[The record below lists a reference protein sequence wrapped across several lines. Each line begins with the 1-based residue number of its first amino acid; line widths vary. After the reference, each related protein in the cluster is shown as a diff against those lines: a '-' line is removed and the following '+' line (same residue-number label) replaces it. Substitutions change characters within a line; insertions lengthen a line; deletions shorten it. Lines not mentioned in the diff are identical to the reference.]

1 MSESRSYLSVSELSE
16 RIKAG
21 LEALFPYPIRVKGE
35 VSNFKIYPSGHAYFS
50 LKDGKSLLSCVMWGS
65 QVSRLLAKGGQL
77 PKDGDEVLTDGRVT
91 SFPARGTYQ
100 LSVLDIAPFGKGDA
114 LLKLDEL
121 KKKLAAEGL
130 FDESRKRPIARFP
143 KRIGVIAGANSAG
156 MRDIVFNIQKRWP
169 IVELCLFPSLVQGAE
184 APKDLLRAL
193 KEAESAGIDTLIIG
207 RGGGSS
213 EDLGAFN
220 DEAVVRAVAA
230 FPKPVI
236 SAVGH
241 EVDVTLV
248 DFAAD
253 LRVSTP
259 TGAAVAATPD
269 QYEILQA
276 LDGALDRLNRSE
288 TAFLSVLRTKLDH
301 LSTRPFFA
309 RPEAIYEDK
318 VKNILDLKARMTY
331 GQKAYLTRMR
341 ERLDGMGN
349 RIEAV
354 GPQSVLKR
362 GYSLALDENGRIITS
377 ATQVEKGQM
386 IKTQMK
392 DGIIVSTVERKE

>member
-35 VSNFKIYPSGHAYFS
+35 VSNFKVYPSGHAYFS

>member
-1 MSESRSYLSVSELSE
+1 MTESRPFLSVTELSE

-21 LEALFPYPIRVKGE
+21 LEALFPYPLRVKGE

-50 LKDGKSLLSCVMWGS
+50 LKDGKSILSCVMWGS
-65 QVSRLLAKGGQL
+65 QVQRLTAKGGTL
-77 PKDGDEVLTDGRVT
+77 PKDGDEVLADGRVT
-91 SFPARGTYQ
+91 SFPGRGTYQ
-100 LSVLDIAPFGKGDA
+100 LSVLDIAPYGKGDA

-130 FDESRKRPIARFP
+130 FDESRKRPIPRFP
-143 KRIGVIAGANSAG
+143 ISIGVIAGANSAG
-156 MRDIVFNIQKRWP
+156 MKDIVHNVQTRWP
-169 IVELCLFPSLVQGAE
+169 IVNLVIIPSLVQGSE

-193 KEAESAGIDTLIIG
+193 NEAKAKGVDTLIVG

-213 EDLGAFN
+213 EDLNAFN
-220 DEAVVRAVAA
+220 DEAVVRAVAS
-230 FPKPVI
+230 FPSPVI

-269 QYEILQA
+269 QYEIRQA
-276 LDGALDRLNRSE
+276 LDDALDRLNRSE
-288 TAFLSVLRTKLDH
+288 TALLAFLKTKLENYA
-301 LSTRPFFA
+301 TRPFFS
-309 RPEAIYEDK
+309 RPELIYEDK
-318 VKNILDLKARMTY
+318 MKMIGDLGK
-331 GQKAYLTRMR
+331 
-341 ERLDGMGN
+341 RLDFAQSSRLARLSE
-349 RIEAV
+349 RIEGQRQRMEAV
-354 GPQSVLKR
+354 GPVSVLKR
-362 GYSLALDENGRIITS
+362 GYSLVSDEQGQILTS
-377 ATQVEKGQM
+377 VAQVEPGKT

>member
-21 LEALFPYPIRVKGE
+21 LETLFPYPIRVKGE
-35 VSNFKIYPSGHAYFS
+35 VSNFKVYPSGHAYFS

-77 PKDGDEVLTDGRVT
+77 PKDGDEVLADGRVT

-169 IVELCLFPSLVQGAE
+169 IVKLCLFPSLVQGAE

-193 KEAESAGIDTLIIG
+193 REAESAGIDTLIIG

-269 QYEILQA
+269 QYEILQT
-276 LDGALDRLNRSE
+276 LDSALDRLNRSE

-318 VKNILDLKARMTY
+318 VKNILELQARMTY

-354 GPQSVLKR
+354 GPKSVLKR

-392 DGIIVSTVERKE
+392 DGISVSTVERKE